1 MHSPFDLDI
10 YVAHLQ
16 TERQREAADA
26 RLASQLRGPA
36 PRLRSRLAAAL
47 RSFANRLDAP
57 PVAVAVP
64 GARPTQA
71 VQS

>member
-1 MHSPFDLDI
+1 MHSPYDLDI

-16 TERQREAADA
+16 IERHREAATE
-26 RLASQLRGPA
+26 RLASQLRGPS

-47 RSFANRLDAP
+47 RGFANRLDAP

-71 VQS
+71 VQG